1 MQARRASRELA
12 LIIFSQ
18 IGKDIN
24 KYNNDDFGQ
33 MVLGSVRTLISN
45 CQEEISIVTS
55 GLSNL
60 KEYVNDFE
68 NNHPENLA
76 RPIDAHNI
84 PVEMPL
90 TSKMKED
97 INLIMDVAEKS
108 LSALDVA
115 ELSILSGQSDVR
127 RYIHKIIKT
136 YKEKNSEIDGVIKE
150 LASGWDIERLFKIDK
165 DILRIAITEFLFIKD
180 APVKVVIDEALEL
193 AKKYSTDESP
203 SFINGI
209 LAKVVEVYV

>member
-18 IGKDIN
+18 IGKDIE
-24 KYNNDDFGQ
+24 KYANSDFEQ

-45 CQEEISIVTS
+45 SMEEISIVTS
-55 GLSNL
+55 ELS
-60 KEYVNDFE
+60 EVREFVEEFE
-68 NNHPENLA
+68 NNHPDNLA

-84 PVEMPL
+84 AVEMPL

-97 INLIMDVAEKS
+97 IDVIMNAAEKS
-108 LSALDVA
+108 VSALEIA
-115 ELSILSGQSDVR
+115 ELSVLSGQSDVK

-136 YKEKNSEIDGVIKE
+136 YKERKDDIDGVIKE
-150 LASGWDIERLFKIDK
+150 LASGWDIDRLFKIDK
-165 DILRIAITEFLFIKD
+165 DILRISITELLFIKD

-193 AKKYSTDESP
+193 AKKYSTDDSP

>member
-115 ELSILSGQSDVR
+115 
-127 RYIHKIIKT
+127 
-136 YKEKNSEIDGVIKE
+136 
-150 LASGWDIERLFKIDK
+150 
-165 DILRIAITEFLFIKD
+165 
-180 APVKVVIDEALEL
+180 
-193 AKKYSTDESP
+193 
-203 SFINGI
+203 
-209 LAKVVEVYV
+209 